1 MNWMHKSACALALVL
16 VVGCGSET
24 NTPGNI
30 PIVVQAGRFAD
41 DATTTAAAA
50 TPDATTPSSLETA
63 VLPGDSGVLD
73 ATETMLDATVE
84 PTRTLTDTLEEL
96 STPVAVDTAVVVTPE
111 AQLADANVGK
121 LRVTLRGVRVAAL
134 NASLIAPGDNHVLV
148 VEASFENTTE
158 SPVLLQVSTDFL
170 LRDAA
175 GNQYTTE
182 FVARASAQ
190 AREPDTLV
198 PVGGSVQGEIAYIV
212 PNAVSAFTWVVNN
225 NGQQVM
231 LNLPDSMFV
240 PPEATAS
247 VREGTGTTVGATFS
261 DQRRVIFKE

>member
-1 MNWMHKSACALALVL
+1 M
-16 VVGCGSET
+16 
-24 NTPGNI
+24 
-30 PIVVQAGRFAD
+30 
-41 DATTTAAAA
+41 
-50 TPDATTPSSLETA
+50 
-63 VLPGDSGVLD
+63 LD
-73 ATETMLDATVE
+73 AGTALDATVE

-96 STPVAVDTAVVVTPE
+96 STPVGVDTAVVVTPE
-111 AQLADANVGK
+111 ARLTDANVGK

-134 NASLIAPGDNHVLV
+134 NADLIAPGDNHVLV
-148 VEASFENTTE
+148 VQASFENTTE

-190 AREPDTLV
+190 AREPDTVV

-212 PNAVSAFTWVVNN
+212 PNAVSTFTWVVNN

-247 VREGTGTTVGATFS
+247 VREGTGTPSALPSATN
-261 DQRRVIFKE
+261 EE